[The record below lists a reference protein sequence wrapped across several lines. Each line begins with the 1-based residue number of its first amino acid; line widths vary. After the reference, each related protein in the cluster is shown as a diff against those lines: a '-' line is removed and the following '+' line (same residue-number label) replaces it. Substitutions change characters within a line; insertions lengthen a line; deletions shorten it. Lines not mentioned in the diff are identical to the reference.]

1 MPRSLAM
8 AIVMPVAGR
17 FYNIVGP
24 RVFIGGGFAIIAF
37 AIYQIS
43 HLSLSVGY
51 WDLFVPQFVQGIG
64 FGLVFV
70 AITTATLST
79 IERRSLTESSRFV

>member
-1 MPRSLAM
+1 LQQLLGYPAYDSGLAMMPRSLAM

-51 WDLFVPQFVQGIG
+51 WDLLYHNLFRG
-64 FGLVFV
+64 
-70 AITTATLST
+70 
-79 IERRSLTESSRFV
+79 